1 MRPDSAPSDA
11 RPISDSIGLSEPLTS
26 ADAAGQSRPAPLAA
40 GATALGAAP
49 SNTAPQKYPAVVP
62 GVRRVLRVAIDSL
75 YVSFKGSLGPATRAR
90 LKDLKELAQG
100 KEPKR
105 RSLAQLE
112 VGGRVFS
119 VLGHGR
125 GRVPFALDHPDF
137 SLSVGSGEGYPLA
150 SVQISSEF
158 LASVGPLNAL
168 EDVRHV
174 VRSLAPIQDREAV
187 SRVDLCVDFTPDRPF
202 QLFPPQMWVT
212 RAERINPYLKRG
224 ELTGWSIGQGGDLS
238 ARLYDKI
245 TEIFDKSHKAH
256 WFELWRGQGWDA
268 GDDVWRLE
276 FQFRRPVL
284 LELGTPTL
292 LDVLE
297 KQAGLWAYA
306 MDWLSL
312 RLPTADSNRS
322 RWPVASTWATLAG
335 VDWGSPPLVLKRQR
349 LQGVGTFD
357 RQSRQLLGLLTSY
370 MGARGMTDLDQGIG
384 AFLDEFEELAES
396 IGTTAAAFV
405 EARAR
410 LKGARFSRINNRR
423 ELGVDRAGVR
433 QSAQDYRQARDGE
446 V

>member
-1 MRPDSAPSDA
+1 MRPNSAPSDA
-11 RPISDSIGLSEPLTS
+11 RPVQEAIGLSDSLTS
-26 ADAAGQSRPAPLAA
+26 VSAAGQSRPAPVAA
-40 GATALGAAP
+40 GATAQGAAP

-62 GVRRVLRVAIDSL
+62 GLRRVLRVAIDSL

-90 LKDLKELAQG
+90 LKDLKELAQD
-100 KEPKR
+100 KEPAR

-112 VGGRVFS
+112 VGSRVFS

-137 SLSVGSGEGYPLA
+137 SLNVGSGQGYPLA

-202 QLFPPQMWVT
+202 QLFPPEMWVT

-245 TEIFDKSHKAH
+245 CEIFDKSHKAH
-256 WFELWRGQGWDA
+256 WFDLWLANGYEWADP
-268 GDDVWRLE
+268 VWRLE

-322 RWPVASTWATLAG
+322 RWPVASTWAALAG

-349 LQGVGTFD
+349 SHGVGAFD

-370 MGARGMTDLDQGIG
+370 MGARGMTDLDEGIG
-384 AFLDEFEELAES
+384 AFLDEFEELADS

-410 LKGARFSRINNRR
+410 LKGARYSRINNRR
-423 ELGVDRAGVR
+423 ELGVDRASVQQG
-433 QSAQDYRQARDGE
+433 AQDYRRARDGE
-446 V
+446 A